1 MENTLQ
7 DMFHLWAKFLLYHPF
22 LDEDWPICRCN
33 RTWQRLADCREG
45 CEMCLDGWMLTQL
58 NRHHRTLLQEYVR
71 SVTAPCV
78 TGSFASCWNDMDR
91 LRWRADWWR
100 SRWLG
105 REWLLTRWEASR
117 WDAEACDHYGIAVE
131 GERGQPAMHH
141 TGAPWARLTLA
152 RTTRRSAQ

>member
-1 MENTLQ
+1 MENTLH
-7 DMFHLWAKFLLYHPF
+7 DTFPLWAKYLLYHPF
-22 LDEDWPICRCN
+22 IDEDGPCCRRCSI
-33 RTWQRLADCREG
+33 RQRLANCWEG
-45 CEMCLDGWMLTQL
+45 CEMCLDGWMLPQL

-117 WDAEACDHYGIAVE
+117 WDEEVDD
-131 GERGQPAMHH
+131 ERSQPAMSYI
-141 TGAPWARLTLA
+141 GDPWPLHTLA
-152 RTTRRSAQ
+152 RTTRRSAQCLRYHP